1 MEQSYTS
8 GADYSGINAR
18 IAIVSARFNGHI
30 VEAMRAA
37 AHTTLLENG
46 VSENN
51 ISSVHVPGAFELP
64 IVCKTMAVSNEYH
77 GIIAL
82 GCVIRGDTPHFDY
95 VCQGCTSGI
104 MQASLDADVPIA
116 FGLLTTNT
124 IEQAQSR
131 SSSDDLDN
139 NKGRDVA
146 LCVLEMI
153 NTLRSIH
160 K

>member
-64 IVCKTMAVSNEYH
+64 IVCKTIAVSNEYH

-95 VCQGCTSGI
+95 VCQGCNKDSIRKIWSPYDG
-104 MQASLDADVPIA
+104 QDALN
-116 FGLLTTNT
+116 FL
-124 IEQAQSR
+124 QSQKR
-131 SSSDDLDN
+131 TQ
-139 NKGRDVA
+139 K
-146 LCVLEMI
+146 
-153 NTLRSIH
+153 
-160 K
+160 